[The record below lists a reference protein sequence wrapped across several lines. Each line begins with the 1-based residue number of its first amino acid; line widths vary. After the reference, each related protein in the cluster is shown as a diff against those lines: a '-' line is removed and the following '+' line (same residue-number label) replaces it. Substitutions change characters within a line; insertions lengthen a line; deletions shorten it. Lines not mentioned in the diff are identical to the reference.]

1 MKKFLR
7 RARTPILSV
16 LLAAVLLL
24 CAVAAYP
31 ALAPR
36 PDAAMHGY
44 EGVLRVWQ
52 IDSFEGGT
60 GSRTAFL
67 NSAARIYERENEGV
81 LLLVTAH
88 TPASAANAAAEGDY
102 PDLLSFGTG
111 TDFVADAARPL
122 QNASSSGGS
131 IGGET
136 YAVPW
141 CRGQYFLFSAEGD
154 FSDVGADNTVLS
166 QGRGALPAVAAWAE
180 GLRGA
185 FRTEESVR
193 AYVNFLQGKYKYLLG
208 TQRDVYR
215 FQARGAEV
223 TAKPLTAFCDLW
235 QYIAVCTADPERYA
249 AAAKFVSLLL
259 SDTVQGMLPRIGML
273 PVGGEVYGADNAA
286 MYAAQKEVPEKT
298 VSAFL
303 TGKTVGELRA
313 AGEAAINGDEIG
325 AKNLE
330 KFIMETL

>member
-1 MKKFLR
+1 METVKMCIRDRSTIRELLGWNIDGLKKKMADPSIEEEKR
-7 RARTPILSV
+7 NE
-16 LLAAVLLL
+16 LAKTLDEQE
-24 CAVAAYP
+24 
-31 ALAPR
+31 R
-36 PDAAMHGY
+36 KRNQDFI
-44 EGVLRVWQ
+44 Q
-52 IDSFEGGT
+52 
-60 GSRTAFL
+60 
-67 NSAARIYERENEGV
+67 IYETDERLHRVIDMALKLEGMPRNTSMHAAGV
-81 LLLVTAH
+81 VICRKPIADNVPLSRNGCLLYTSV
-88 TPASAANAAAEGDY
+88 
-102 PDLLSFGTG
+102 
-111 TDFVADAARPL
+111 
-122 QNASSSGGS
+122 
-131 IGGET
+131 
-136 YAVPW
+136 
-141 CRGQYFLFSAEGD
+141 
-154 FSDVGADNTVLS
+154 SDVGADNTVLS

-273 PVGGEVYGADNAA
+273 PVGGEAYGADNAA

-330 KFIMETL
+330 KMCIRDRHEGAHHRARREKYPCVGKRDGRRAHYR